1 MHIDRQVG
9 GKGGARRKGEKGEK
23 GEEVKDGVISEPK
36 IMSSEIKIRRDALIS
51 QFLATET
58 RKSRI

>member
-1 MHIDRQVG
+1 MAFIPSPTILDQECLFVHIDRQVG

-36 IMSSEIKIRRDALIS
+36 LLGAK
-51 QFLATET
+51 
-58 RKSRI
+58 